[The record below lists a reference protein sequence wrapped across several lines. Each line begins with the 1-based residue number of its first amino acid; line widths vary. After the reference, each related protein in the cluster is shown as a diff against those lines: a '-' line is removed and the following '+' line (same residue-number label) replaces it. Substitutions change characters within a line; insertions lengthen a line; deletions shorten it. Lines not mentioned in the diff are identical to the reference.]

1 MQALKLITLLL
12 NKRDYLLTKEYIKPV
27 ISGLYLLGVKVF
39 QFLETFL
46 SRRRFILQN
55 NLNLIVFEQQMDGL
69 TGGSKGKFRLKRC

>member
-1 MQALKLITLLL
+1 MQPLKLITLLL

-69 TGGSKGKFRLKRC
+69 TGGSIDKFHLKRC